1 MARSLSPAL
10 RQRVRTRAGGKCEY
24 CLVHQDVSIFTHE
37 VDHIIAL
44 RHGGQAVLANLAFA
58 CLPCN
63 RNKGADLTAI
73 DPLSH
78 TVVSLFNP
86 RRQIWATHFT
96 LDAARIIGLTPTGR
110 ATVALLKI
118 NAPTRLGHRQTL
130 LLQGRYP

>member
-10 RQRVRTRAGGKCEY
+10 RQRVRTRASGKCEY
-24 CLVHQDVSIFTHE
+24 CLVHQNVSIFTHE
-37 VDHIIAL
+37 VDHIIAA
-44 RHGGQAVLANLAFA
+44 RHGGQAVLANLACA
-58 CLPCN
+58 CLPCH
-63 RNKGADLTAI
+63 RNKGTDLTAI
-73 DPLSH
+73 DPLTR
-78 TVVSLFNP
+78 TVVALFNP
-86 RRQIWATHFT
+86 RQQIWTAHFM